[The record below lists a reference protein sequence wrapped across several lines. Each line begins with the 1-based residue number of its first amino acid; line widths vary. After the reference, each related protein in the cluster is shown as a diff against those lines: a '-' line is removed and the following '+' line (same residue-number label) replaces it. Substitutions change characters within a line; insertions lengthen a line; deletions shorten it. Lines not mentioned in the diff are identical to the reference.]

1 VKHAVPTTVRVPW
14 VKKPVG
20 FVYHRIPGNER
31 ELRPVPVWA
40 GIGVR
45 DLKKELS
52 RVRRGRDVLGRRVRQ

>member
-1 VKHAVPTTVRVPW
+1 VPW
-14 VKKPVG
+14 IKKPVG
-20 FVYHRIPGNER
+20 FAYHRIPGNER
-31 ELRPVPVWA
+31 KLRAVPVWA